1 MSMLPRLKPANF
13 YDLVI
18 EVAIMRPGPIQGN
31 MVHPFLRRRQGLEP
45 VVYPSPELERVL
57 GRTMGVPIF
66 QEQVMHLAMVAA
78 GYSAGEADQL
88 RRSMA
93 AWQRRGGLE
102 HHRQRLLA
110 GMAERGYRAEYAER
124 IFEQI
129 KGFAS
134 YGFPESH
141 AASFTLLA
149 WVSSWLKC
157 NEPAA
162 YACAL
167 LNAQPMGFYAP
178 AQIVSDA
185 RQHGVTVCPVD
196 VLSSDWDCSLEP
208 VGNDFALRLG
218 LRQLR
223 GFDQASA
230 QRLEIGRAH
239 V

>member
-1 MSMLPRLKPANF
+1 MRISDWSSDVCSS
-13 YDLVI
+13 DL
-18 EVAIMRPGPIQGN
+18 
-31 MVHPFLRRRQGLEP
+31 
-45 VVYPSPELERVL
+45 
-57 GRTMGVPIF
+57 
-66 QEQVMHLAMVAA
+66 
-78 GYSAGEADQL
+78 ADQL
-88 RRSMA
+88 RRLMA

-178 AQIVSDA
+178 AQFVSDA
-185 RQHGVTVCPVD
+185 RQHGVPVR
-196 VLSSDWDCSLEP
+196 SDEHTSELQSLM
-208 VGNDFALRLG
+208 RLAYAV
-218 LRQLR
+218 
-223 GFDQASA
+223 F
-230 QRLEIGRAH
+230 
-239 V
+239 